1 MYCFALRHE
10 LLFTSSKKK
19 YLLVFSLKTSS
30 IKFQIDY
37 VIIIIRSIIAF
48 ACGKHMY
55 YFVGLY
61 HNGPKLTPFNAG
73 PYWCHFLNVLGLT
86 LIDKHITPA
95 VFTPYHEK

>member
-1 MYCFALRHE
+1 
-10 LLFTSSKKK
+10 
-19 YLLVFSLKTSS
+19 
-30 IKFQIDY
+30 
-37 VIIIIRSIIAF
+37 
-48 ACGKHMY
+48 MY